1 MSSTKNKKTFVVLV
15 YGHAYIIMVILRSQ
29 IQITDFFMILDLG
42 MSLYSWPTIYDA
54 GPALNEHSASST
66 QSPDFMRLS
75 LRVRLRRVGEEGEK
89 WAGGRTGPPPLSLKI
104 VTGGFPP
111 LVT

>member
-1 MSSTKNKKTFVVLV
+1 
-15 YGHAYIIMVILRSQ
+15 MVILRSQ
-29 IQITDFFMILDLG
+29 NQITDFFMILDLG

-75 LRVRLRRVGEEGEK
+75 LRVRLRVRLRRVHKAVLPCNIFIFLLASYPIGCG
-89 WAGGRTGPPPLSLKI
+89 
-104 VTGGFPP
+104 
-111 LVT
+111 

>member
-1 MSSTKNKKTFVVLV
+1 
-15 YGHAYIIMVILRSQ
+15 
-29 IQITDFFMILDLG
+29 MISDLG

-75 LRVRLRRVGEEGEK
+75 LRVRVRLRVRRVHKAFWSVDFQLSEK
-89 WAGGRTGPPPLSLKI
+89 YFL
-104 VTGGFPP
+104 
-111 LVT
+111 